1 MTPAVSDTTTRPAND
16 YVPEYRPEQGLGSIK
31 IIAPGGIA
39 GWVEPVPA
47 CLTDDSLPG
56 LLAALADLGYYA
68 ASFSYWPF
76 YGGSAW
82 FSDMV
87 PWLSLTNAYMN
98 TFYVNAG
105 LFANYWNHGIHPFV
119 GSSEEMALRA
129 DIDYR
134 FQAAA
139 AGYPVV

>member
-1 MTPAVSDTTTRPAND
+1 MTATTTTDRPANT
-16 YVPEYRPEQGLGSIK
+16 YEPEFRPEQGLGSVK
-31 IIAPGGIA
+31 IVAPGGIA
-39 GWVEPVPA
+39 GWVEPIPA
-47 CLTDDSLPG
+47 CLADESLPG
-56 LLAALADLGYYA
+56 LVAAMQDLGYYVA
-68 ASFSYWPF
+68 TFAYWPF

-82 FSDMV
+82 FSDQV
-87 PWLSLTNAYMN
+87 PWLAMTNSYMV

-105 LFANYWNHGIHPFV
+105 LFAAYWNHEAHPFI
-119 GSSEEMALRA
+119 GSSYEAGLRA